1 MNYSNQGSQMKE
13 LLEEKQYFNLP
24 KAGDLIKG
32 SVVALDKNE
41 IHVDVGGIATGVVR
55 GKERYD
61 ESDQYKNIKIGDVV
75 EATVLELENEKGEME
90 LSFQY
95 ASKQKAWQNLADYI
109 KSGEIIE
116 CQIVEANKGG
126 LIIKAEGINGF
137 LPVSQLSP
145 EHYPRI
151 PGGDKNR
158 IFEILKSYIGNKF
171 EVKVFDVNE
180 AEEKLIVS
188 EKSAWEET
196 QKDVLNKYRIGM
208 MVEGVVTAVT
218 DFGIFVEFDDKL
230 EGLIHI
236 SEIAWQRIE
245 NPNDFVKVG
254 EKVKAEII
262 GIENSKIFL
271 SMKKLEEDP
280 WAGIEKKYTVGQKIK
295 GKVSKINPFG
305 LFVEIEKNIQ
315 GLAHI
320 SQMKNKTEINDIA
333 EVGDELD
340 FYVVSLD
347 AKNHRLGLSLAP
359 IKTEE
364 EKVTEKTAKTKETK
378 SRNEEKEVA
387 EEKNETETKTTSE
400 KTTVVKEEK
409 EEKPKKKKT
418 TKEEEVKTE
427 VKE

>member
-1 MNYSNQGSQMKE
+1 MKE

-32 SVVALDKNE
+32 SVVALDKSE

-95 ASKQKAWQNLADYI
+95 AGKQKAWQNLADYI

-116 CQIVEANKGG
+116 CQIIEANKGG
-126 LIIKAEGINGF
+126 LMIKAEGINGF

-158 IFEILKSYIGNKF
+158 IFEILKSYIGKKF

-254 EKVKAEII
+254 EKIKAEII

-280 WAGIEKKYTVGQKIK
+280 WAGIEKKYAIGQKIK

-333 EVGDELD
+333 KIGDELD

-347 AKNHRLGLSLAP
+347 AKNHRLGLSLTP

-364 EKVTEKTAKTKETK
+364 EKVAEKTAKTKTKETK
-378 SRNEEKEVA
+378 EKNEGKEVA
-387 EEKNETETKTTSE
+387 EEKNETEAETASVETTA
-400 KTTVVKEEK
+400 VK
-409 EEKPKKKKT
+409 EEKPKKKKSA
-418 TKEEEVKTE
+418 KEDEVKTE
-427 VKE
+427 ETETEVKE